1 MELPNA
7 MLQVLFRIPINL
19 FGWTPQGIPIYGFG
33 AMFVLAFLVCT
44 WLAGRRAEK
53 EGIRKQV
60 VQDLAGW
67 LLLGGIIGA
76 RLTSVLFEY
85 QGQPKPWLERLQVAF
100 TEFFKIWEGGL
111 VLYGSV
117 IGGGVGYLLAYYF
130 VVRR

>member
-1 MELPNA
+1 MQ
-7 MLQVLFRIPINL
+7 QVLWRIPIKTGL
-19 FGWTPQGIPIYGFG
+19 FPDGIPIYGFG
-33 AMFVLAFLVCT
+33 MMLFVSFLVCT

-85 QGQPKPWLERLQVAF
+85 QGQPKPRQPLILYNYLGDQSPRYLSSRLWQ
-100 TEFFKIWEGGL
+100 KQ
-111 VLYGSV
+111 
-117 IGGGVGYLLAYYF
+117 
-130 VVRR
+130 